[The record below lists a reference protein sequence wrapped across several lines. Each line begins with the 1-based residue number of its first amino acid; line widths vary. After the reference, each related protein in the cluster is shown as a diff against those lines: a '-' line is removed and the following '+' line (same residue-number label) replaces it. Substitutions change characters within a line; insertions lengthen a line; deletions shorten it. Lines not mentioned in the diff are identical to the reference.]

1 MSVGSY
7 TWKPIRSWD
16 PVRREW
22 FVRHPEARAITNYGR
37 QENVSLPDVAPVL
50 KQTYPKYVSGR
61 VPLVRGI
68 STGGRGLVWMPWLL
82 SVRPRPVGGGAF
94 GKAFELVYAGEVARF
109 LERARQTA
117 TFVVDHKQPA
127 AGTRVILKVAADPY
141 EGQKIH
147 RQGQVDRFSRDSV
160 RESSWHKALD
170 TMPCLKLSG
179 LARGVCTAQHVP
191 DFYWSGMVVDTYTG
205 RRFYITLMG
214 LAPGQPVQTMFAKS
228 MPPEVYV
235 AVERAVV
242 MMWLYGVAHT
252 DFHKGNVMWDTAGRR
267 ATIIDFGQGIKLSD
281 ALVARLRQTVP
292 KAVAIG
298 VRSLGE
304 LWYPPSKSGY
314 GLGIQEYANR
324 VRVTREANDGRTA
337 RGMWYNPDGHALMQM
352 YKLVPRASRSRIAV
366 LRRAAWGSVDDVPG
380 SSGSSGASSNSGSPT
395 SVIARAGGGSM
406 FRAARLAAAAKV
418 PLWRRRSSSASSPPT
433 PMEIDQRAGGSGSAT
448 RFRSFISR
456 SLRSRS
462 LRNRS
467 SGASRASAR
476 RSGPVPMSIS

>member
-1 MSVGSY
+1 MSSRSNRSGGRIGSSASY

-37 QENVSLPDVAPVL
+37 EENVSLPDVEPTL

-61 VPLVRGI
+61 MPLVRGI
-68 STGGRGLVWMPWLL
+68 AAGGRGVVWMPWLL
-82 SVRPRPVGGGAF
+82 STRPRPIGGGAY

-117 TFVVDHKQPA
+117 TFVVDHKRPA
-127 AGTRVILKVAADPY
+127 AGARVILKVAADPY
-141 EGQKIH
+141 EGSAIH

-170 TMPCLKLSG
+170 TMPCLTLAG

-205 RRFYITLMG
+205 RRFYVTLMA
-214 LAPGQPVQTMFAKS
+214 LAPGAPVQTSFARS

-242 MMWLYGVAHT
+242 MMWLYGIAHT
-252 DFHKGNVMWDTAGRR
+252 DFHKGNVMWDAASRR

-281 ALVARLRQTVP
+281 AVVGRLRQTVP
-292 KAVAIG
+292 RAVAAG

-304 LWYPPSKSGY
+304 LWYPPNKSRW
-314 GLGIQEYANR
+314 GLGIQEFANR
-324 VRVTREANDGRTA
+324 VRVSREANNGRSA
-337 RGMWYNPDGHALMQM
+337 LGMWYNPDGHALMQM
-352 YKLVPRASRSRIAV
+352 YKLVPRADRSRIAV
-366 LRRAAWGSVDDVPG
+366 LRRAAWGLRDDGSG
-380 SSGSSGASSNSGSPT
+380 SSGSGGSSSGASSSGGSPT
-395 SVIARAGGGSM
+395 SVITGGGGR
-406 FRAARLAAAAKV
+406 FRAARLAAAKRFS
-418 PLWRRRSSSASSPPT
+418 RRRSSSRASTPPT
-433 PMEIDQRAGGSGSAT
+433 PMNIDQT
-448 RFRSFISR
+448 PQRFSRTQSR
-456 SLRSRS
+456 ST
-462 LRNRS
+462 
-467 SGASRASAR
+467 
-476 RSGPVPMSIS
+476 PTPMSFSWQLPR